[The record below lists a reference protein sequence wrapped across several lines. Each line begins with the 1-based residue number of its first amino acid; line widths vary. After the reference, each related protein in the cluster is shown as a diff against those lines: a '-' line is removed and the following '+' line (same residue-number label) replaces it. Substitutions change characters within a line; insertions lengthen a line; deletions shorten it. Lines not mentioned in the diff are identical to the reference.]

1 MSIDLFLAMM
11 VFAFVASIT
20 PGPNNF
26 LLLASGVNFG
36 FRRTLPHMAGSCLGF
51 LWLLLAVGFGLGTL
65 LTLYPPFHLAL
76 KIAGGG
82 WLLYLAW
89 KIGMSRSLS
98 DGSPVEA
105 QPMTFFEATM
115 FTWINPKAWVSGL
128 ASMAIYTDP
137 AQPYVSVAM
146 ITGAFMLAGFPCV
159 PIWVLFGVGL
169 RTFLSDPVR
178 LKWFN
183 IIMGLALAATLWPML
198 R

>member
-1 MSIDLFLAMM
+1 MSLDLFLAML

-51 LWLLLAVGFGLGTL
+51 LWLLLAMGLGLGAL

-76 KIAGGG
+76 KIAGGA

-89 KIGMSRSLS
+89 KIGTARSLS
-98 DGSPVEA
+98 DGGPVA
-105 QPMTFFEATM
+105 GAPMTFLQAAL
-115 FTWINPKAWVSGL
+115 FTWVNPKAWVSAL
-128 ASMAIYTDP
+128 AGMAIYADP
-137 AQPYVSVAM
+137 ARPWASVLMVCA
-146 ITGAFMLAGFPCV
+146 AFVLGGYPCV
-159 PIWVLFGVGL
+159 PIWVLFGVTM

-183 IIMGLALAATLWPML
+183 IVMGLLLGATLWPLL

>member
-51 LWLLLAVGFGLGTL
+51 LWLLLAVGLGLGAL

-76 KIAGGG
+76 KVAGGG

-89 KIGMSRSLS
+89 KIGTSRSLS
-98 DGSPVEA
+98 DGRPIDVK
-105 QPMTFFEATM
+105 PMTFFEATM

-128 ASMAIYTDP
+128 AAMAIYTDP
-137 AQPYVSVAM
+137 AHPYFSVIM
-146 ITGAFMLAGFPCV
+146 ISCAFMLAGFPCV

-183 IIMGLALAATLWPML
+183 ITMGLALAATLWPML

>member
-1 MSIDLFLAMM
+1 MSLDQFLAMM

-76 KIAGGG
+76 KIAGGA
-82 WLLYLAW
+82 WLLILAW
-89 KIGMSRSLS
+89 KIASARSLS
-98 DGSPVEA
+98 DGKQTAARPMNFIEA
-105 QPMTFFEATM
+105 MM
-115 FTWINPKAWVSGL
+115 FTWVNPKAWVSGL
-128 ASMAIYTDP
+128 AAMAIYTDP
-137 AQPYVSVAM
+137 AQPYLSVVM
-146 ITGAFMLAGFPCV
+146 ISGAFALAGFPCV
-159 PIWVLFGVGL
+159 PVWVLFGVGL

-183 IIMGLALAATLWPML
+183 ITMGLALAATLWPML